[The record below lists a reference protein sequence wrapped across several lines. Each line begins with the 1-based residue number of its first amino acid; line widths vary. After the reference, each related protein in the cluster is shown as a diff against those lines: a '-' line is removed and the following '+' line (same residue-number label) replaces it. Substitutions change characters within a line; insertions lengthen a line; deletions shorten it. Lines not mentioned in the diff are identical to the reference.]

1 MNNSYKKAA
10 REVIAQAETI
20 RLSEW
25 DSLHVLDA
33 LENPP
38 TPNPK
43 LLAVATHT
51 PYMPFGSK

>member
-1 MNNSYKKAA
+1 MNNSYNKAA
-10 REVIAQAETI
+10 REVIAQAKI
-20 RLSEW
+20 IKLSER
-25 DSLHVLDA
+25 DSLHVLNA